1 MAPAMRRYGT
11 AASKAVLTLICLAVF
26 VMTLGFEP
34 CRAADSPST
43 DALGAF
49 ALSLANDSRQE
60 AGLSPMH
67 ETRALMQAA
76 QSHADDMA
84 KRRYLAHVSPT
95 GETAFDRYL
104 DAGGNRWDAIAENIG
119 LCGNC
124 GPDLD
129 YDDVRNIH
137 MGWMSS
143 ASHRDNI
150 LSPALTQFGFGI
162 ALDEAGKAYAV
173 EMFAGAAGEQP
184 TVRAVEPG
192 QEVDRFIVLLNRD
205 RAQLGVRKVRS
216 KASLNEAANRALV
229 NVAEPL
235 HADVL
240 LQIVRRVVGK
250 RWRSL
255 ATIVG
260 VCGGCGTHVTEA
272 DVDTFYTRW
281 MNNPDYRKK
290 LMNPDFSAAGF
301 AMRAG
306 EDGRKIALSLIG
318 VPGPAAR

>member
-1 MAPAMRRYGT
+1 MAAAMRRCGGT
-11 AASKAVLTLICLAVF
+11 ASKPVLTLICLAAF
-26 VMTLGFEP
+26 TLILGLEP
-34 CRAADSPST
+34 SRAADAPT
-43 DALGAF
+43 ADALGAF

-60 AGLSPMH
+60 AGLSPMR
-67 ETRALMQAA
+67 EARTLMQAA

-124 GPDLD
+124 GSDLD
-129 YDDVRNIH
+129 YDDIRKIH
-137 MGWMSS
+137 QGWMSS

-162 ALDEAGKAYAV
+162 AQDDAGKAYAV

-184 TVRAVEPG
+184 TVRAVKPG
-192 QEVDRFIVLLNRD
+192 EEVERFFALINRD
-205 RAQLGVRKVRS
+205 RAQRGVRKIRP

-260 VCGGCGTHVTEA
+260 VCGGCGTQVTEA

-281 MNNPDYRKK
+281 MNNPDYREK

-318 VPGPAAR
+318 APGRASR